1 MRVHELQ
8 PNWPVLKTQAKAR
21 WKKLTEDDLD
31 EIEGNPEKLVRRL
44 QERYGYPRSLV
55 LAELGHFL
63 EVERTH

>member
-8 PNWPVLKTQAKAR
+8 PNWPALKLQARAR